1 MGISVTAA
9 TATAVVAITAITVG
23 TIKSAA
29 RSGQMRKQ
37 APVEVAAAAKGAVA
51 PTAVAITTKGAAI
64 STAIAITTN
73 RVAVTAAV
81 ATAANEMKEK
91 MKTTQT
97 IAASPHHQC
106 KGIHQVIITTTL
118 KKMQRCQIGE
128 LVVQRRN

>member
-1 MGISVTAA
+1 MVGISVTAA

-51 PTAVAITTKGAAI
+51 PTAVATTMKGATT

-73 RVAVTAAV
+73 RVAAV

-91 MKTTQT
+91 LKTTQT